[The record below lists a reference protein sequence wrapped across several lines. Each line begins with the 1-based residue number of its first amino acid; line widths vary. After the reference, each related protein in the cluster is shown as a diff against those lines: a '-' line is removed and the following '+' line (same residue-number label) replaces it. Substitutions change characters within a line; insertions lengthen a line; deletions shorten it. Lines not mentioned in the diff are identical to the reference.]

1 MFIERDD
8 HRWWRFALSGGFF
21 IALMLLIMFN
31 SSVLTMI
38 DAVLQSLFLYSCI
51 HSNPDMCISYFG

>member
-21 IALMLLIMFN
+21 LALMLLIMFN

-38 DAVLQSLFLYSCI
+38 DAVCSHYLLVSVWKTLVGSML
-51 HSNPDMCISYFG
+51 